1 MFASRF
7 IVKIEKQVD
16 VAVIGAGPAGIAAAI
31 AAARNGAKV
40 LLIERHGLLGGV
52 AALGYCFHT
61 FCSHQGEKIVGG
73 IADEIIQRMIPLKG
87 AIGHIRWEGG
97 HFGSVTPIDQEVV
110 RYVVNE
116 IVREAGV
123 EVLLFTISVEAVI
136 EGSEIKGVVV
146 ANKSGISFI
155 PARVVIDAS
164 GDADIAA
171 SAGVPIAIGREGDGL
186 VQPVSMLFR
195 MINVDL
201 EKAVKSLLAPDKP
214 VLRAMKPGGG
224 KPSPIYF
231 SGDFAPWQD
240 LIEKEGL
247 FPDKN
252 HKIFCN
258 SIWGDQVNINTARV
272 AGINPLSPQEITK
285 AEFENR
291 KQIFKIASFLSRYV
305 PGFEKAQLIGNPF
318 SGVRESR
325 RIIGDYVLTEEDV
338 LSGRRV
344 EDSIGRCAY
353 PIDLHDPRGRSVDFT
368 QISEGGYYDI
378 PYRCLIPQEVENL
391 LVAGRCIS
399 TTHLALGSVRCITG
413 CFVCGEA
420 AGTAAALSIRDR
432 IFVRDMKPNK
442 LQKRLR
448 DGGAII

>member
-1 MFASRF
+1 M
-7 IVKIEKQVD
+7 KIKKEVD
-16 VAVIGAGPAGIAAAI
+16 VVVIGAGAAGTAAAI
-31 AAARNGAKV
+31 AAVRNGVRV

-52 AALGYCFHT
+52 AAMGYCFHT
-61 FCSHQGEKIVGG
+61 FFSHRGEKIVGG
-73 IADEIIQRMIPLKG
+73 IADEIIQRLIPLRG

-97 HFGSVTPIDQEVV
+97 HFGSVTPIDQEIV
-110 RYVVNE
+110 RYIINE
-116 IVREAGV
+116 MVSEAGV
-123 EVLLFTISVEAVI
+123 EVLLFTIAVEAVM
-136 EGSEIKGVVV
+136 EESEIRGVLI

-155 PARVVIDAS
+155 PAKIIIDAS

-201 EKAVKSLLAPDKP
+201 EKAVQSLLAPDKP
-214 VLRAMKPGGG
+214 ILRAIKPGGE
-224 KPSPIYF
+224 KPSPVYF
-231 SGDFAPWQD
+231 SGNFAPWQD
-240 LIEKEGL
+240 LIEREGL

-258 SIWGDQVNINTARV
+258 SIWEDQVNINTARV
-272 AGINPLSPQEITK
+272 AGINPLNPQEITK

-291 KQIFKIASFLSRYV
+291 KQIFKIASFLNRYV

-325 RIIGDYVLTEEDV
+325 RIIGEYILTEEDV
-338 LSGRRV
+338 ISGRRF
-344 EDSIGRCAY
+344 EDTIGRCAY
-353 PIDLHDPRGRSVDFT
+353 PIDLHDPRGKDVEFT
-368 QISEGGYYDI
+368 QISKGGYYDI
-378 PYRCLIPQEVENL
+378 PYRCLIPKGIDNL

-399 TTHLALGSVRCITG
+399 STHLALGSIRCITS
-413 CFVCGEA
+413 CFVTGEA
-420 AGTAAALSIRDR
+420 AGTAAALSIKDR
-432 IFVRDMKPNK
+432 IFIREIKPHK
-442 LQKRLR
+442 LQKKLR

>member
-1 MFASRF
+1 MR
-7 IVKIEKQVD
+7 IKKEID
-16 VAVIGAGPAGIAAAI
+16 VAVIGAGAAGIAAAI
-31 AAARNGAKV
+31 AAARNGVRV

-52 AALGYCFHT
+52 AAMGYCFHT
-61 FCSHQGEKIVGG
+61 FFSHRGEKIVGG
-73 IADEIIQRMIPLKG
+73 IADEIIQRLIPLRG

-97 HFGSVTPIDQEVV
+97 HFGSVTPIDQEIV
-110 RYVVNE
+110 RYIINE
-116 IVREAGV
+116 MVSEARV
-123 EVLLFTISVEAVI
+123 EVLLFTIAVEAVM
-136 EGSEIKGVVV
+136 EESEIRGVLI

-155 PARVVIDAS
+155 PAKIIIDAS

-201 EKAVKSLLAPDKP
+201 EKAVQSLLAPDKP
-214 VLRAMKPGGG
+214 ILRAIKPGGE
-224 KPSPIYF
+224 KPSPVYF
-231 SGDFAPWQD
+231 SGNFAPWQD
-240 LIEKEGL
+240 LIEREGL

-258 SIWGDQVNINTARV
+258 SIWEDQVNINTARV
-272 AGINPLSPQEITK
+272 AGINPLNPQEITK

-291 KQIFKIASFLSRYV
+291 KQIFKIASFLNRYV

-325 RIIGDYVLTEEDV
+325 RIIGEYILTEEDV
-338 LSGRRV
+338 ISGRRF
-344 EDSIGRCAY
+344 EDTIGRCAY
-353 PIDLHDPRGRSVDFT
+353 PIDLHDPRGKDVEFT
-368 QISEGGYYDI
+368 QISKGGYYDI
-378 PYRCLIPQEVENL
+378 PYRCLIPKGIDNL

-399 TTHLALGSVRCITG
+399 STHLALGSIRCITS
-413 CFVCGEA
+413 CFVTGEA
-420 AGTAAALSIRDR
+420 AGTAAALSIKDR
-432 IFVRDMKPNK
+432 IFVREIKPHK
-442 LQKRLR
+442 LQKKLR

>member
-1 MFASRF
+1 MR
-7 IVKIEKQVD
+7 IKKEID
-16 VAVIGAGPAGIAAAI
+16 VAVIGAGAAGTAAAI
-31 AAARNGAKV
+31 AAARNGVRV

-52 AALGYCFHT
+52 AAMGYCFHT
-61 FCSHQGEKIVGG
+61 FFSHRGEKIVGG
-73 IADEIIQRMIPLKG
+73 IADEIIQRLIPLRG

-97 HFGSVTPIDQEVV
+97 HFGSVTPIDQEIV
-110 RYVVNE
+110 RYIINE
-116 IVREAGV
+116 MVSEARV
-123 EVLLFTISVEAVI
+123 EVLLFTIAVEAVM
-136 EGSEIKGVVV
+136 EESEIRGVLI

-155 PARVVIDAS
+155 PAKIIIDAS

-201 EKAVKSLLAPDKP
+201 EKAVQSLLAPDKP
-214 VLRAMKPGGG
+214 ILRAIKPGGE
-224 KPSPIYF
+224 KPSPVYF
-231 SGDFAPWQD
+231 SGNFAPWQD
-240 LIEKEGL
+240 LIEREGL

-258 SIWGDQVNINTARV
+258 SIWEDQVNINTARV
-272 AGINPLSPQEITK
+272 AGINPLNPQEITK

-291 KQIFKIASFLSRYV
+291 RQIFKIASFLNRYV

-325 RIIGDYVLTEEDV
+325 RIIGEYILTEEDV
-338 LSGRRV
+338 ISGRRF
-344 EDSIGRCAY
+344 EDTIGRCAY
-353 PIDLHDPRGRSVDFT
+353 PIDLHDPRGKDVEFT
-368 QISEGGYYDI
+368 QISKGGYYDI
-378 PYRCLIPQEVENL
+378 PYRCLIPKGIDNL

-399 TTHLALGSVRCITG
+399 STHLALGSIRCITS
-413 CFVCGEA
+413 CFVTGEA
-420 AGTAAALSIRDR
+420 AGTAAALSIKDR
-432 IFVRDMKPNK
+432 IFVREIKSHK
-442 LQKRLR
+442 LQKKLR